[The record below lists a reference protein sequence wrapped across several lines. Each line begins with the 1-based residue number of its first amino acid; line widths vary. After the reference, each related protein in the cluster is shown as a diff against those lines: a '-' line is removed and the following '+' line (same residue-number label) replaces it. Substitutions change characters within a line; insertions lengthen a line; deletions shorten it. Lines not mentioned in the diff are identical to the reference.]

1 MTSLEFVP
9 SLGRRSSVAEQLI
22 RNQQVVGSTPTA
34 GSTSRSIAFWTIT
47 RHVVGAL
54 RCRARDV
61 RFPDS
66 DVRFLIQISG
76 FEASSAVVAGREW
89 VSPHACEGRPD
100 EDLQERSRHRTGSG
114 TIARSQ
120 GEGMALGLQSQGAVS
135 DVLPW

>member
-1 MTSLEFVP
+1 V
-9 SLGRRSSVAEQLI
+9 
-22 RNQQVVGSTPTA
+22 
-34 GSTSRSIAFWTIT
+34 
-47 RHVVGAL
+47 AL

-76 FEASSAVVAGREW
+76 LEASSAVVAGREW
-89 VSPHACEGRPD
+89 VSPHACERRPD
-100 EDLQERSRHRTGSG
+100 EDLQERSWHRTGSE